1 MTTKLTKNERQVIFD
16 YLTYWMNEY
25 NLDQLDV
32 LRCTDM
38 FNHLEKKFTKELMLK
53 NPRLLTN
60 LTNMIV
66 VRYILDKED
75 DSEEED

>member
-16 YLTYWMNEY
+16 YLIYWMNEY
-25 NLDQLDV
+25 NLDQLDM
-32 LRCTDM
+32 LSCTAILKG
-38 FNHLEKKFTKELMLK
+38 LEENLTKELMLK

-60 LTNMIV
+60 MV
-66 VRYILDKED
+66 VVAYVLDKEN

>member
-16 YLTYWMNEY
+16 YLIYWMNEY
-25 NLDQLDV
+25 NLDQLDM
-32 LRCTDM
+32 LSCTAILK
-38 FNHLEKKFTKELMLK
+38 NLEEKLTKEQMLK

-60 LTNMIV
+60 MV
-66 VRYILDKED
+66 VVAYILDKED

>member
-16 YLTYWMNEY
+16 YLIYWMNEY
-25 NLDQLDV
+25 NLDQLDM

-60 LTNMIV
+60 IV
-66 VRYILDKED
+66 VVGYVLDKANK
-75 DSEEED
+75 SKEED

>member
-16 YLTYWMNEY
+16 YLIYWMNEY
-25 NLDQLDV
+25 NLDQLDM
-32 LRCTDM
+32 LSCTAILK
-38 FNHLEKKFTKELMLK
+38 NLEENLTKELILK

-60 LTNMIV
+60 MV
-66 VRYILDKED
+66 VVGYVFEKRK

>member
-25 NLDQLDV
+25 NLDQLDM

-38 FNHLEKKFTKELMLK
+38 FNNLENKFTKELMLK

-60 LTNMIV
+60 IV
-66 VRYILDKED
+66 VVGYVLDKANK
-75 DSEEED
+75 SKEED